1 MSRCISQ
8 LFVAKTV
15 VKDLPAAASLR
26 REPSMTMGE
35 APAGSQTRAPSA
47 WTWPVPDPLQ
57 V

>member
-15 VKDLPAAASLR
+15 RDQPAAAALR

-35 APAGSQTRAPSA
+35 ARAGFQTRVPSA